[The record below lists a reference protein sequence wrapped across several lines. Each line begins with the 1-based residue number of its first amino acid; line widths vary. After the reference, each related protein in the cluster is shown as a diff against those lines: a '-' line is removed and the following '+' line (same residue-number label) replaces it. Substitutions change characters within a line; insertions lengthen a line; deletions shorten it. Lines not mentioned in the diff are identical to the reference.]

1 MFYFVSCS
9 FEYNSIFTF
18 LKTGFKRIINII
30 DLQKINVILKSY
42 FYLVFLLLQGSRGH
56 AGVIG
61 PPGPRGPKGRH
72 GREGLDGRD
81 GLPGEPGL
89 DGIPGNILESYHD
102 ISKERIVCNVFI

>member
-1 MFYFVSCS
+1 M
-9 FEYNSIFTF
+9 
-18 LKTGFKRIINII
+18 
-30 DLQKINVILKSY
+30 
-42 FYLVFLLLQGSRGH
+42 
-56 AGVIG
+56 IG

-102 ISKERIVCNVFI
+102 ISKERIWQFPLMYIYILY